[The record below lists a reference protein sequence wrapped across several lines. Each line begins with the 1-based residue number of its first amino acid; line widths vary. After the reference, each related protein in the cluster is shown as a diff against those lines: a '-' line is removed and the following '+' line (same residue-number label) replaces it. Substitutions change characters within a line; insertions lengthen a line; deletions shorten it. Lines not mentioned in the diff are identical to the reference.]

1 MTRNAWIAIGGLSAL
16 SLALA
21 AGLAVSLASGD
32 GAEGTNGA
40 PEPAAFAPPGGPQPG
55 GDQLGGPMGAPIG
68 GPPEELEECMSEAGA
83 ELPNPGRSPSEKEQ
97 EALRDAFEACADEL
111 PPGGPSPPGGMM
123 GP

>member
-21 AGLAVSLASGD
+21 VGLIVSLTSGD
-32 GAEGTNGA
+32 DSEDAHGAGA
-40 PEPAAFAPPGGPQPG
+40 PAAFAPPG

-68 GPPEELEECMSEAGA
+68 GPPEEFRECMSEEGV
-83 ELPNPGRSPSEKEQ
+83 ELPEPDQPPSEKDQ

-111 PPGGPSPPGGMM
+111 PEGGPSPPGGMM
-123 GP
+123 DP